1 MLLAHTYKGA
11 FERAREEELFGIPS
25 SSDGAETL
33 GASLGCTGDRLRHF
47 FFSDE
52 EDAVR
57 DLKQGSC
64 VMRAVKARE
73 ERSGVCASISTQ
85 LYMEK
90 E

>member
-11 FERAREEELFGIPS
+11 FERAGEEELFGIPS
-25 SSDGAETL
+25 SNDEAETL
-33 GASLGCTGDRLRHF
+33 GASLSCTGDRLRHF
-47 FFSDE
+47 FFSE

-64 VMRAVKARE
+64 VMRAVKAHE
-73 ERSGVCASISTQ
+73 ERFGVCMSISTQ
-85 LYMEK
+85 LYVHK